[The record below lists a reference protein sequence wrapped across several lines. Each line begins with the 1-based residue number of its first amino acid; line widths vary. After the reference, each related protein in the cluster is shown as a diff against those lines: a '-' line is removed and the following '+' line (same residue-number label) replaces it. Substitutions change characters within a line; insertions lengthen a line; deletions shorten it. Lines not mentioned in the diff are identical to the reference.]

1 MVHRALTTGRTRS
14 QSHETRF
21 SLCEQRVRR
30 RYPQRPPLAP
40 FLRGPTIL
48 YEATRR
54 GLVLTDARALP
65 ERQRWP
71 RTFPHP
77 VALG

>member
-1 MVHRALTTGRTRS
+1 MVHRVLAMGRTPS
-14 QSHETRF
+14 QSHETRS

-30 RYPQRPPLAP
+30 RYQLRPPLGP

-48 YEATRR
+48 YGATRR
-54 GLVLTDARALP
+54 GSVLTYARVLL

-71 RTFPHP
+71 MTFLHP